1 MRNIGNQMS
10 VIIIIYVCAQTIHIL
25 LKWHQILCPLF
36 VILAMMHSDRHCFSN
51 YGNTAETT
59 LRLNL

>member
-1 MRNIGNQMS
+1 MS
-10 VIIIIYVCAQTIHIL
+10 VAIIIYLCAQTIHII

-36 VILAMMHSDRHCFSN
+36 VTLTKMHSDRHCFSN
-51 YGNTAETT
+51 YGNTAGTA